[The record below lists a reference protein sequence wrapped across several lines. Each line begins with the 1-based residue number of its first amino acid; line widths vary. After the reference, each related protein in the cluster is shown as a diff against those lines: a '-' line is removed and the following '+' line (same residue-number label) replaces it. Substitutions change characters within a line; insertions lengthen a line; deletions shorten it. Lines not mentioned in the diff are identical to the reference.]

1 MHKKRIARE
10 VQGNTTEEHEVGDYV
25 RLKMGSLFSEVRK
38 MIKAG
43 DKKLITVTFS
53 PDIYTVTSES
63 KKLIVRKFQI
73 QKCPTD

>member
-1 MHKKRIARE
+1 MKYNRE
-10 VQGNTTEEHEVGDYV
+10 YKVGDYV
-25 RLKMGSLFSEVRK
+25 RVKMASLFSVVRK

-43 DKKLITVTFS
+43 DKKLITVTSS